1 MRSTIA
7 TRRQVLAGASA
18 AMAAAPVIASA
29 QSAAAHGS
37 GEASR
42 LAARLFA
49 GDPAPALSFA
59 VARADGLAWAEAC
72 GQADLE
78 KDVAAT
84 PAHTFRL
91 GSISKVVT
99 STAAA
104 RLVSRGLLDLD
115 APIER
120 WLPDLPGKHR
130 ATTLRQLLAHR
141 GGVRHY
147 EPKDLDLKGPGGN
160 VYMRVYPEDRDILAL
175 FIDDPLVAP
184 PGTSVT
190 YSSYGYSLAS
200 LVMQAAAG
208 KPFLELVQR
217 EVAEPFGL
225 TSLAA
230 DDPWA
235 LQPARATGYLSAV
248 DLRIIYGG
256 GGLPDSAWPALTGSW
271 ANMPSYN
278 PAFCWAGAG
287 LLMTPSDT
295 ASFGAAMLDSVHG
308 RITPAERALL
318 FTSMT
323 EAAATS
329 PPLGLGWRID
339 ADAKGRR
346 RWHHAGATP
355 GGRHALV
362 VYPEL
367 GVSVAMAGNVMAMML
382 DVMKASSD
390 LADVFA

>member
-18 AMAAAPVIASA
+18 AMAAAPMIASA
-29 QSAAAHGS
+29 QPTGAS
-37 GEASR
+37 GGHEASR
-42 LAARLFA
+42 LAAQLFA
-49 GDPAPALSFA
+49 ADPAPALSFA
-59 VARADGLAWAEAC
+59 VARVDGLAWAEAF
-72 GQADLE
+72 GRADLE
-78 KDVAAT
+78 RDVAAT

-91 GSISKVVT
+91 GSVSKVVT

-115 APIER
+115 APIVR
-120 WLPDLPGKHR
+120 WLPELPEPHR
-130 ATTLRQLLAHR
+130 ATTLRQLLTHR

-147 EPKDLDLKGPGGN
+147 GLKDLDLEGPGGN
-160 VYMRVYPEDRDILAL
+160 VYMRIYPEDRDILAL

-184 PGTSVT
+184 SGTSVT

-200 LVMQAAAG
+200 LVMQSAAG
-208 KPFLELVQR
+208 KPFLELVR
-217 EVAEPFGL
+217 DEIGTPFGL
-225 TSLAA
+225 ASLAA

-256 GGLPDSAWPALTGSW
+256 GGLPEPAWPTLTGAW

-295 ASFGAAMLDSVHG
+295 ALFGAAMLEGTHSP
-308 RITPAERALL
+308 ITSAERALL
-318 FTSMT
+318 FTPMT
-323 EAAATS
+323 DAAATS
-329 PPLGLGWRID
+329 PPLGLGWRVD
-339 ADAKGRR
+339 ADAKGRC

-355 GGRHALV
+355 GGRFALV
-362 VYPEL
+362 VYPDL

-382 DVMKASSD
+382 DVMTASSD
-390 LADVFA
+390 LADIFA